1 MAPSAVLPSTV
12 IDYASRSTHSFNQIP
27 SAKESTYTSKL
38 SEIADSSKQV
48 FTRRVESTDE
58 DASVEENLEFKL
70 PSLRS
75 LFIIIGGNALF
86 QVNELPT

>member
-1 MAPSAVLPSTV
+1 MAPSTVLPSTV
-12 IDYASRSTHSFNQIP
+12 IDYANRNFNQIP
-27 SAKESTYTSKL
+27 TAKESTYTSKL
-38 SEIADSSKQV
+38 SEIIGSSKQV

-58 DASVEENLEFKL
+58 EVSVEENPEFKL

-86 QVNELPT
+86 QVNEGCIT